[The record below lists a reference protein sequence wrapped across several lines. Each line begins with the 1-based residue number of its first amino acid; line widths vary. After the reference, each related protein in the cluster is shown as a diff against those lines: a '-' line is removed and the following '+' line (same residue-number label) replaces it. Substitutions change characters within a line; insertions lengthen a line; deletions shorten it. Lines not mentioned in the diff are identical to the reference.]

1 MEIVTLGVN
10 RQNTETK
17 EEKNLIRINKESDFP
32 LAIKL
37 SKSGQVVPFPE
48 CDFTM
53 EAHIEGSSDIYR
65 AKRKGGV
72 CKHCKQ
78 DGDRLIIFFDN
89 HNFVEGRLLIE
100 LTIEYPDPDFSE
112 DGIRQEHFKEVTPI
126 QIVADNG
133 DALDLRLPEPRVV
146 EKEIPLPAE
155 IKSLS
160 EAVSKVMEYN
170 PEAGSEGL
178 FNENDNVFDA
188 LVSQKLLKLS
198 KDILH
203 SGYIVGYVN
212 NFFKSTNSNLKD
224 EITFMEQMS
233 RIALLKAYA
242 QSNGIGMPI
251 TYGIFN
257 GVWLNQLNLTLR
269 GPICIRGMFVNACIY
284 QLRIYL
290 TEEFEIV
297 SGATVTVNSNSS
309 HEEWVNFRNSE
320 NNLKMTIGN
329 NDGKIERIHLKFD
342 ANKLEQAITL
352 ICNLGLGAMRNVYLE
367 ATEPIDGKTF
377 HRWLVEALK
386 PYTDSMRAQMRL
398 GYFYI
403 VGDNFG
409 ANGGQ
414 FMEFNKAYEE
424 KGYNITLYT
433 PVDDSVL

>member
-1 MEIVTLGVN
+1 METVLLGQGGEHQDGVV
-10 RQNTETK
+10 
-17 EEKNLIRINKESDFP
+17 RINHKSDFP
-32 LAIKL
+32 LEVK
-37 SKSGQVVPFPE
+37 VVRNGVAENFPDA
-48 CDFTM
+48 DFTLT
-53 EAHIEGSSDIYR
+53 AKTEGGFTVYK
-65 AKRKGGV
+65 AERKAGV
-72 CKHCKQ
+72 YSHCKR
-78 DGDRLIIFFDN
+78 DGERLIMFFDN
-89 HNFVEGRLLIE
+89 HGLAKGRLIVSAV
-100 LTIEYPDPDFSE
+100 INHPDADYTE
-112 DGIRQEHFKEVTPI
+112 DGIRQENLTTTTNIELVE
-126 QIVADNG
+126 DNG
-133 DALDLRLPEPRVV
+133 DALQLQLPEPRVV

-155 IKSLS
+155 IKELS

-188 LVSQKLLKLS
+188 LVSQELLKLP
-198 KDILH
+198 KDIIH
-203 SGYIVGYVN
+203 SGNIVGQVN
-212 NFFKSTNSNLKD
+212 NFLKSTSSKLED
-224 EITFMEQMS
+224 EMPFMEQMS
-233 RIALLKAYA
+233 RIALLKACA

-251 TYGIFN
+251 PFGIFN

-269 GPICIRGMFVNACIY
+269 GPIYIRSMFINACIY

-297 SGATVTVNSNSS
+297 SDATVTVNSNSS

-320 NNLKMTIGN
+320 NDLKMTIGK

-352 ICNLGLGAMRNVYLE
+352 ICNLGLGTMRQVYLE

-398 GYFYI
+398 SYIPTFYI

-414 FMEFNKAYEE
+414 YFDFFNDYKK
-424 KGYNITLYT
+424 KGYNIIIYD
-433 PVDDSVL
+433 PIDDSVL